1 MLTGIF
7 ALSGAVI
14 ASLLQILNTRL
25 NQSYDL
31 QSKLE
36 LEKLR
41 IESEKSKKRSD
52 LIQEK
57 LERSLIILSELSREF
72 SLTCLTID
80 WSAKMLPLEYH
91 NKYRELCTKADE
103 LKMIV
108 NLYVPST
115 IESVEELI
123 GLMNCYWGYFHIV
136 LTIEAKGEKVDHTT
150 PSYLEAVKY
159 SQMIP
164 SKAYA
169 IEQKIGEMAC

>member
-1 MLTGIF
+1 
-7 ALSGAVI
+7 
-14 ASLLQILNTRL
+14 
-25 NQSYDL
+25 
-31 QSKLE
+31 
-36 LEKLR
+36 
-41 IESEKSKKRSD
+41 
-52 LIQEK
+52 
-57 LERSLIILSELSREF
+57 
-72 SLTCLTID
+72 
-80 WSAKMLPLEYH
+80 MLPIEYH

-108 NLYVPST
+108 NLYVPSM

-136 LTIEAKGEKVDHTT
+136 LTIEEKGEKVDHTT